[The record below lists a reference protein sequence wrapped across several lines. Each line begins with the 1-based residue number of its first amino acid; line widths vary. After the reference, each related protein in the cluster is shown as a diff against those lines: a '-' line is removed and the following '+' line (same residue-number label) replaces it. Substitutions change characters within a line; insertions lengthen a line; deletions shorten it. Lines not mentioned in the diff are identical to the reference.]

1 MSNKPIT
8 ASESVATPSD
18 ARAFFESPGR
28 YRTIAHILRLHRP
41 SLDRLVAASP
51 HPLEIYHFLVTSGT
65 DDNPHIE
72 INEDVDLPLRVVSTR
87 EMREGEE
94 VVESDFDADS
104 AELCRLDATGR
115 PQAFFYCWTEFFE
128 QNFCFDFRPAHP
140 QQNPDFVPVRF
151 PVRQLI
157 ELRKLN
163 DTIRPLT
170 LLPILSKHHWP
181 PAPCYFP
188 DVLAYV
194 HGLPSGAKVDD
205 QRVIEILC
213 KQTQGTW
220 RDRVNCWAKLGVA
233 AKRQKTLTR
242 GIERHFA
249 GDYISATHIFATQ
262 IEGLMRDH
270 LDWAGEPSCSYGSIE
285 VVTRLTDLVTN
296 RTWILGS
303 SAIRRELMKFIEHGV
318 FRRKFLDVVAPDR
331 EISRHGVA
339 HGLLGDVDSA
349 ELSWR
354 YLALTEG
361 LVQMLL
367 LDRVASGKEF

>member
-1 MSNKPIT
+1 MSNKPMA
-8 ASESVATPSD
+8 ASKSVATQSD
-18 ARAFFESPGR
+18 ARALFDHPIR
-28 YRTIAHILRLHRP
+28 YRTIANILKPDRL
-41 SLDRLVAASP
+41 SLDSLAAASP
-51 HPLEIYHFLVTSGT
+51 HPLEIYHFLITYSNDGSPCV
-65 DDNPHIE
+65 E
-72 INEDVDLPLRVVSTR
+72 VNEDVILELRADATR
-87 EMREGEE
+87 VMRAGEQLR
-94 VVESDFDADS
+94 ESDLDSDS
-104 AELCRLDATGR
+104 AEFFRLDKAGR

-194 HGLPSGAKVDD
+194 HGLPSGAEVDD

-213 KQTQGTW
+213 KQAQGTW

-285 VVTRLTDLVTN
+285 VVTRLTDRVTN
-296 RTWILGS
+296 RAWILGS

-318 FRRKFLDVVAPDR
+318 FRRKFLDVVAPER
-331 EISRHGVA
+331 EIARHGVA
-339 HGLLGDVDSA
+339 HGLLGDIDSA

-367 LDRVASGKEF
+367 LDRVASGREF